1 MNKLHRIVMMFF
13 LLHHSWI
20 IAFNCLVCIIIY
32 GRIIMKSNKIAII
45 AIIAIAIAVVSIGS
59 CSAGLFDFLGG
70 SNSSDNS
77 LNGQEVNLAAAAS
90 LKNVFD
96 EKLIPMFEQ
105 KYPGVKVTPTYASSG
120 DLQTQIENGLKA
132 DVFMSASNKQMNAL
146 ADENLVDNKTN
157 LQFLENKVVL
167 IVPKDSNA
175 NISSFDDLK
184 NVNGNIA
191 IGDPESVPAGQY
203 GKEVLNNTGIWTD
216 VESKLSLG
224 KDVTE
229 VLNQVAQKS
238 AECGIVY
245 ATDAK
250 SNDNVKV
257 VCEAPDN
264 TLKTPVIYPVA
275 ELKNPEHPEAAKA
288 FMEFLK
294 TKEAKDVFVEYG
306 FTIHE

>member
-1 MNKLHRIVMMFF
+1 MKYNKL
-13 LLHHSWI
+13 LLIGI
-20 IAFNCLVCIIIY
+20 IALV
-32 GRIIMKSNKIAII
+32 AII
-45 AIIAIAIAVVSIGS
+45 SVGLV
-59 CSAGLFDFLGG
+59 SAGLFDFLGG
-70 SNSSDNS
+70 DSSNASNANLTGKD
-77 LNGQEVNLAAAAS
+77 VNLAAAAS
-90 LKNVFD
+90 LKNAFD

-120 DLQTQIENGLKA
+120 DLQTQIENGLEA
-132 DVFMSASNKQMNAL
+132 DVFMSAANKQMNAL
-146 ADENLVDNKTN
+146 AEKGLVDNSTN

-167 IVPKDSNA
+167 IVPANSSS

-184 NVNGNIA
+184 NLSGNIA

-203 GKEVLNNTGIWTD
+203 AKEVLNNTGIWND

-224 KDVTE
+224 TDVTA
-229 VLNQVAQKS
+229 VLNQVAQGS

-250 SNDNVKV
+250 STNDVKV
-257 VCEAPDN
+257 VCEAPESA
-264 TLKTPVIYPVA
+264 LKTPVIYPVA
-275 ELKNPEHPEAAKA
+275 ALKNSTDDDATKA
-288 FMEFLK
+288 FMDFLQ

>member
-1 MNKLHRIVMMFF
+1 MKYNKL
-13 LLHHSWI
+13 LLIGI
-20 IAFNCLVCIIIY
+20 IALV
-32 GRIIMKSNKIAII
+32 AII
-45 AIIAIAIAVVSIGS
+45 SVGS
-59 CSAGLFDFLGG
+59 VSAGLFDFLGG
-70 SNSSDNS
+70 DSSNASNANLTGKD
-77 LNGQEVNLAAAAS
+77 VNLAAAAS
-90 LKNVFD
+90 LKNAFD

-120 DLQTQIENGLKA
+120 DLQTQIENGLEA
-132 DVFMSASNKQMNAL
+132 DVFMSAANKQMNAL
-146 ADENLVDNKTN
+146 AEKGLVDNSTN

-167 IVPKDSNA
+167 IVPSNSSS

-184 NVNGNIA
+184 NLSGNIA

-203 GKEVLNNTGIWTD
+203 AKEVLNNTGIWND

-224 KDVTE
+224 TDVTA
-229 VLNQVAQKS
+229 VLNQVAQGS

-250 SNDNVKV
+250 STNDVKV
-257 VCEAPDN
+257 VCEAPESA
-264 TLKTPVIYPVA
+264 LKTPVIYPVA
-275 ELKNPEHPEAAKA
+275 ALKNSTDDDATKA
-288 FMEFLK
+288 FMDFLQ